1 MGILDW
7 LSKLRKQDDAAAI
20 RRADEITQDEP
31 QTEREVWSGDVEGVA
46 ADDIAAERLGG
57 AVTPPEDDPIRP
69 DP

>member
-7 LSKLRKQDDAAAI
+7 LSKLRKQDDDAAI
-20 RRADEITQDEP
+20 RRGDEVTEDEP

-57 AVTPPEDDPIRP
+57 EVSAQDDDPDRP
-69 DP
+69 NP

>member
-57 AVTPPEDDPIRP
+57 EMSPREDDPDRP
-69 DP
+69 NP

>member
-31 QTEREVWSGDVEGVA
+31 QNEREVWSGDVEGVA
-46 ADDIAAERLGG
+46 ADGIAAERLGG
-57 AVTPPEDDPIRP
+57 AVTPPEDDSNRP
-69 DP
+69 NP